1 MAHDGVGIF
10 STLTFAWHSLPD
22 SELAAKAAM
31 QGFIKRLR
39 RWIDYYATQD
49 DLARLPVTPAIRA
62 GLSPGQFRFLGAV
75 ECGTHGTRRLHCH
88 LNIFG
93 LSPAMKFG
101 GFTVRKLIKKSW
113 QGRGFVQVKPFRP
126 GAARYVAKY
135 LLKSPRGRI
144 HSKGSR
150 GLGAL
155 GALAIPDLAAGHN
168 PAAEDV
174 DRRVTL
180 PGGRFLFLDPYL
192 ADRLRRAVGFSA
204 ERIAALRLARLRAS
218 LDRCRDY
225 VAGRWRAFS
234 SMLGPIGPPPDPFR
248 SAVSAELLNL
258 MRVFNARVSVT

>member
-10 STLTFAWHSLPD
+10 LTLTFAWHSLPGG
-22 SELAAKAAM
+22 ELAAKAAM

-39 RWIDYYATQD
+39 RWIDYYATQE
-49 DLARLPVTPAIRA
+49 DLAGLRITPAMRA
-62 GLSPGQFRFLGAV
+62 GLDPGQFRFLGAV
-75 ECGTHGTRRLHCH
+75 ERGSRGRLHCH
-88 LNIFG
+88 LNLFG
-93 LSPAMKFG
+93 LSPAMTFG

-135 LLKSPRGRI
+135 LLKSPAGRI

-150 GLGAL
+150 GVGAL

-168 PAAEDV
+168 PDAEDV

-192 ADRLRRAVGFSA
+192 ADRLRRAVGFTS
-204 ERIAALRLARLRAS
+204 ERIAALRLARVRAS
-218 LDRCRDY
+218 LDRCRTY
-225 VAGRWRAFS
+225 VADRWRGLS

-248 SAVSAELLNL
+248 SAVSAELLTI
-258 MRVFNARVSVT
+258 MRVFNTRVSVT